1 MDLALFQQGQQGRS
15 IAVGRG
21 HALPPSS
28 VSLSNAAIASPASA
42 SVAGNHHL
50 PGIGGG
56 GGGTGAL
63 GGLDFRGIVS
73 HDADATMAES
83 HESGPQ
89 KKKQKRNKP
98 TLSCHE
104 CVERKTK
111 VSERA
116 TLAGSETDGQ
126 PITFVS
132 VPCLSVW
139 SLYLLHPP
147 ESLTRFLLHGFL
159 ASSYQTML

>member
-28 VSLSNAAIASPASA
+28 LSLSNAAIASPT
-42 SVAGNHHL
+42 SVAGTHHL
-50 PGIGGG
+50 PGLGGG

-63 GGLDFRGIVS
+63 GGLDFRGLVS
-73 HDADATMAES
+73 HDADATMES
-83 HESGPQ
+83 HESGPS

-111 VSERA
+111 VSE
-116 TLAGSETDGQ
+116 
-126 PITFVS
+126 
-132 VPCLSVW
+132 
-139 SLYLLHPP
+139 
-147 ESLTRFLLHGFL
+147 
-159 ASSYQTML
+159 

>member
-28 VSLSNAAIASPASA
+28 LSLSNAAIASPASVA
-42 SVAGNHHL
+42 VSAAGNHHL
-50 PGIGGG
+50 PGIG

-73 HDADATMAES
+73 HDADATTES
-83 HESGPQ
+83 HESGPH

-111 VSERA
+111 VSE
-116 TLAGSETDGQ
+116 
-126 PITFVS
+126 
-132 VPCLSVW
+132 
-139 SLYLLHPP
+139 
-147 ESLTRFLLHGFL
+147 
-159 ASSYQTML
+159 

>member
-1 MDLALFQQGQQGRS
+1 MDLALFQQGQHGRS

-28 VSLSNAAIASPASA
+28 LSLSNAAIASPAS
-42 SVAGNHHL
+42 VAVSAAGPHHL
-50 PGIGGG
+50 PGIGG

-73 HDADATMAES
+73 HDADATMES

-111 VSERA
+111 VSE
-116 TLAGSETDGQ
+116 
-126 PITFVS
+126 
-132 VPCLSVW
+132 
-139 SLYLLHPP
+139 
-147 ESLTRFLLHGFL
+147 
-159 ASSYQTML
+159 